1 MRSIRLWPTRR
12 KYSKLIFLAPCSF
25 GQAGKAGGDLDFFS
39 GDRRDWRI
47 NAAEAPRIGLPGDIR
62 VSPLLAIPALL
73 AAKGVD
79 PAPGFVRA
87 GVDLR
92 LFDRPDNR
100 ISFESAGRLLAVC
113 ADLTDCRH
121 FGLLLGE
128 RFDLTGLGPI
138 GELMRQSACVGEA
151 LQALMRYFHLHDRGA
166 APILLTPDRSTALFG
181 YSIFRHDLEGMVQIH
196 ATAIAVGFKFLREL
210 CGSGF
215 APLRVQFA
223 HGRPRS
229 VAPYGR
235 LFRSALA
242 FDADM
247 SAIVFDSG
255 WLSRPLEGAD
265 PAARRR
271 LQHEILE
278 AEALG
283 PISFGERVE
292 SALHQ
297 LVLSGD
303 ASSETVAALFEL
315 HERTLRRLLQEEGKS
330 LRDLVSRTRGA
341 LARQLLSNTTLPVS
355 DIAAALHYDDAN
367 AFSRAF
373 RGWTGLSPTQWRLR
387 YSPDPREG
395 EEKSTA
401 KPGSETSP

>member
-1 MRSIRLWPTRR
+1 
-12 KYSKLIFLAPCSF
+12 
-25 GQAGKAGGDLDFFS
+25 LDSFS
-39 GDRRDWRI
+39 GDRRDLRLH
-47 NAAEAPRIGLPGDIR
+47 AAEAPRIGLPGDIR

-79 PAPGFVRA
+79 PAPVFARA

-92 LFDRPDNR
+92 LFDRPGNR
-100 ISFESAGRLLAVC
+100 ISFEAAARLLAVC

-138 GELMRQSACVGEA
+138 GELMRHSAGVGDA
-151 LQALMRYFHLHDRGA
+151 LQTLLRHFHLHDRGA
-166 APILLTPDRSTALFG
+166 APVLLIPDRSTALFG
-181 YSIFRHDLEGMVQIH
+181 YSIFRHDLEGIPQIH
-196 ATAIAVGFKFLREL
+196 ATAIAVGFKLLREL
-210 CGSGF
+210 CGPGF

-235 LFRSALA
+235 LFRCPLA
-242 FDADM
+242 FDADI

-255 WLSRPLEGAD
+255 WLSHPLEGAD
-265 PAARRR
+265 PAVRRR
-271 LQHEILE
+271 LQHAILE
-278 AEALG
+278 VEALG

-297 LVLSGD
+297 LALSGD
-303 ASSETVAALFEL
+303 ASSGTVAALFEV
-315 HERTLRRLLQEEGKS
+315 HERTLRRLLREEGKS
-330 LRDLVSRTRGA
+330 LRGLVSRTRGE
-341 LARQLLSNTTLPVS
+341 LARQLLGNTTLPVA
-355 DIAAALHYDDAN
+355 DIAAALHYDDAT

-387 YSPDPREG
+387 DSQDRRGRGKIFG
-395 EEKSTA
+395 ET
-401 KPGSETSP
+401 